1 MKIDIKKWLGPAYS
15 LVDRY
20 KYVLIVILVGAIF
33 ILWPQ
38 STSEQAAAEEPSAAA
53 ETQNGTQETLAQEL
67 ETVLSQAAGVGR
79 VQVLLTLQEGEE
91 RIYAQDTRAYR
102 KTLDG
107 GEDTTDESNIAILSK
122 TGGGEEPVT
131 VKTVAP
137 AYRGALIVCDGA
149 DSAVVRLQVTQ
160 CVSALTGLSSNQISV
175 IKMKN

>member
-1 MKIDIKKWLGPAYS
+1 MKLDLKKWLGWAYS

-20 KYVLIVILVGAIF
+20 KYVLIVVLVGAAF

-38 STSEQAAAEEPSAAA
+38 SAQDKNTTQDAPAAVQTGERTPSS
-53 ETQNGTQETLAQEL
+53 L
-67 ETVLSQAAGVGR
+67 EASLEDVLSQAAGVGR

-91 RIYAQDTRAYR
+91 TIYAQDVRAYQ
-102 KTLDG
+102 KSLDG
-107 GEDTTDESNIAILSK
+107 SEDTTNESSVTVLSK
-122 TGGGEEPVT
+122 AGGGEEPVKI
-131 VKTVAP
+131 KTVGP

-160 CVSALTGLSSNQISV
+160 CVSALPGLSSNQISV